1 MLGLE
6 RGEAADAGADHGA
19 DAFAVSLLEVE
30 PGVVECLPA
39 GVDAEL
45 GEAVGAANLL
55 GRGKR
60 LGSVEL
66 LHLAGDG
73 AGEAL
78 GVEGGDGGD
87 AALARGD
94 VLPEVIDALAKR
106 GDDTDAGDD
115 DALSLRCVR
124 HKAKQAAGPSAAEL
138 PGKSNSP

>member
-6 RGEAADAGADHGA
+6 RGEAADTGADHGA
-19 DAFAVSLLEVE
+19 DAFAVGLLEVE

-55 GRGKR
+55 GRER
-60 LGSVEL
+60 LGGVKL

-106 GDDTDAGDD
+106 ETTPMPVTTT
-115 DALSLRCVR
+115 RCR
-124 HKAKQAAGPSAAEL
+124 
-138 PGKSNSP
+138 